1 MATTNTCKKCGCEDS
16 FLTSPA
22 PCPTPA
28 GCPDPEPCSEVFDA
42 QCSIY
47 TGANITCNDDIVV
60 PSGATLAQALQ
71 SIVTYFCSNGG
82 GGTAVSINA
91 NGFKVTSCLDE
102 DITLPE
108 NATVEYVGPLTM
120 CSGKTLTVPTTTTL
134 IVL

>member
-1 MATTNTCKKCGCEDS
+1 MSLNKCSNCGCDDS

-28 GCPDPEPCSEVFDA
+28 GCPTPVPCSEVFDA
-42 QCSIY
+42 KCSIY
-47 TGANITCNDDIVV
+47 TGVNITCNTDIVV
-60 PSGATLAQALQ
+60 PSGATLAEALQ
-71 SIVTYFCSNGG
+71 SIVTYFCSTGG

-102 DITLPE
+102 NIILPE

-120 CSGKTLTVPTTTTL
+120 CLGNTLTVPITTTL
-134 IVL
+134 TII

>member
-1 MATTNTCKKCGCEDS
+1 MALNKCKNCGCEDA
-16 FLTSPA
+16 LVTPA

-47 TGANITCNDDIVV
+47 TGANITCNNDIVV
-60 PSGATLAQALQ
+60 PSGATLAEALQ
-71 SIVTYFCSNGG
+71 AIVTYFCNNGG
-82 GGTAVSINA
+82 GNTAVSINA
-91 NGFKVTSCLDE
+91 NGFKVTSCIDA

-120 CSGKTLTVPTTTTL
+120 CSGRTLTVPTSTTL
-134 IVL
+134 TVL

>member
-1 MATTNTCKKCGCEDS
+1 MSTTNTCKKCGCEDS

-28 GCPDPEPCSEVFDA
+28 GCPTPVPCSEVFDA
-42 QCSIY
+42 KCSIY
-47 TGANITCNDDIVV
+47 TGANITCNNDIVV

-71 SIVTYFCSNGG
+71 SIVAYFCSNGDAGAG
-82 GGTAVSINA
+82 GINA
-91 NGFKVTSCLDE
+91 NGFKVTSCLNKN
-102 DITLPE
+102 ITLPE
-108 NATVEYVGPLTM
+108 NATVEYVGPLAM